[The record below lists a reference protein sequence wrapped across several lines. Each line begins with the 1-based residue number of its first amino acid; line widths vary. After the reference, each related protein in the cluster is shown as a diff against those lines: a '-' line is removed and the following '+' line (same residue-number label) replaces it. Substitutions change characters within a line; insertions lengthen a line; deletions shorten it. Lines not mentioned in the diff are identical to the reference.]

1 MTMALSMP
9 GGLGSQVV
17 AAHGQGQFVR
27 DSGVSQAATAPA
39 NYAAELIKR
48 DPMMNRTLLLRLIAG
63 VRGL

>member
-1 MTMALSMP
+1 MP
-9 GGLGSQVV
+9 GGLGSQVM
-17 AAHGQGQFVR
+17 AAQGQSLTQSRF
-27 DSGVSQAATAPA
+27 DGTVSQTATAPA